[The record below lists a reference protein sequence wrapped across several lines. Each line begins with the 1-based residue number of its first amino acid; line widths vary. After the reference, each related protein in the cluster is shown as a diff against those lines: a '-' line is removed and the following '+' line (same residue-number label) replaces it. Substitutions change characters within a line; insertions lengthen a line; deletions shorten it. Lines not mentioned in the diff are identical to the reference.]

1 MAFEHII
8 QNFTHVIKHKPG
20 VWRIHYPLIMTLG
33 APPSNSVWYITIA
46 ISKQTENELLV
57 LKRTEAEEERGKDD
71 GGDDDDYD
79 DDIIDEATFGLQPA
93 VHYGL
98 RHLFIYI
105 YICS

>member
-1 MAFEHII
+1 
-8 QNFTHVIKHKPG
+8 
-20 VWRIHYPLIMTLG
+20 
-33 APPSNSVWYITIA
+33 
-46 ISKQTENELLV
+46 LLV